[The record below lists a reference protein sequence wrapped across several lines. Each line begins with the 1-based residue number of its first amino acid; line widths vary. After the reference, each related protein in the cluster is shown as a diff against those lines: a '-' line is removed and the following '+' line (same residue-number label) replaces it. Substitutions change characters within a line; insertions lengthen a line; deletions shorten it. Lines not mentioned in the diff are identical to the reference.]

1 MWAGGRLSE
10 TVRRVGRQET
20 MSETEGRAGRQETVR
35 ETEGRVGG
43 RETVSE
49 TKGRVG
55 GRETVSETEGRV
67 GGRVTV
73 SETDGRV
80 GGRETVSETKGR
92 VGGREA
98 VATHRLMSA
107 SQPQRARRPHA
118 AQPADTETRGPCCTP
133 GHPTVCLSLTCM
145 RYPRHPVQLRLSE
158 TEREENFKKAQDEHL

>member
-1 MWAGGRLSE
+1 MWAGGILSE
-10 TVRRVGRQET
+10 TVRRVGRKET

-49 TKGRVG
+49 TEGRVG
-55 GRETVSETEGRV
+55 GRETVSETE
-67 GGRVTV
+67 
-73 SETDGRV
+73 GRV

-133 GHPTVCLSLTCM
+133 GHPTVCLSLTLYEVPTTPSTIKVV
-145 RYPRHPVQLRLSE
+145 R
-158 TEREENFKKAQDEHL
+158 EREKKTLKRLRMNTFNKTRHYTPH